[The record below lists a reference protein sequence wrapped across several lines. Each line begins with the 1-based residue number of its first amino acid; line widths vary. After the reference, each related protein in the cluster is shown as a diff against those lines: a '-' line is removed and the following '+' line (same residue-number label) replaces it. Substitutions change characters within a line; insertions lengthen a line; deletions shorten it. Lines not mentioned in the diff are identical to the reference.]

1 MKLEIIKSFEIKKY
15 ILFMWWKI
23 FSGNFKY
30 FLKNEIFN
38 WGMSTWCK
46 KTGCIYIYI
55 ISLCMPCVYK
65 DISRWALTEG
75 LCSLEAQ
82 IKWNWSWH
90 TILSLFGPV
99 VCGTAFSANFFA
111 MLRTVGISDYK
122 IQVFLL
128 IIFASLTIQ
137 CILFTV
143 LKYNYVYIFV
153 ITKKLI

>member
-1 MKLEIIKSFEIKKY
+1 
-15 ILFMWWKI
+15 
-23 FSGNFKY
+23 
-30 FLKNEIFN
+30 
-38 WGMSTWCK
+38 MSTWRK
-46 KTGCIYIYI
+46 KTGYIYIYI

-75 LCSLEAQ
+75 LEAQ

-122 IQVFLL
+122 VQVFLL

-137 CILFTV
+137 CIPFTV

-153 ITKKLI
+153 IIKKLI